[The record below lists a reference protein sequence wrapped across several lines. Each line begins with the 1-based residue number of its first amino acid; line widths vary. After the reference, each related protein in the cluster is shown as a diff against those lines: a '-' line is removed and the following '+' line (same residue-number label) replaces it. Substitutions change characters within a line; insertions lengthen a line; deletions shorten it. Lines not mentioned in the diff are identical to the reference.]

1 MTFGI
6 TTFSI
11 NGLFVT
17 RSINDIHH
25 KSYSAK
31 QHCIECHYAEYRNL
45 FVMSNVVMLSVVML
59 SVVMRIIVML
69 NVIMLSVVMLN
80 VVAPCITTGD
90 QES

>member
-45 FVMSNVVMLSVVML
+45 FVMSNVVMLSVVM
-59 SVVMRIIVML
+59 RIVVML

-80 VVAPCITTGD
+80 VMAPCITTGE